1 MADLALGLQLSAITK
16 AEQVRTTVS
25 EKLVRQADCLIIQ
38 VEDFG
43 LDSVTKSEPSKGFR
57 QGSEMI

>member
-43 LDSVTKSEPSKGFR
+43 LDSVIKSEPSKGFR
-57 QGSEMI
+57 QGTEMI